1 MLDLACKHRRSKQR
15 KLAVAALV
23 AGVLSTGLAG
33 CGGSTSSSTSSAT
46 THSSSTTSAAPTTTS
61 STHSQSAASVA
72 TGPVRGALHAEN
84 HAPTVKQNWRY
95 SVVASDAAGRPLS
108 GAVDIEFVFA
118 GQVVG
123 RDTPPTHPVAHGH
136 WQDTI
141 QFPADAVGMPL
152 TFQAVV
158 HTRLGSIT
166 LDWPITV
173 KR

>member
-1 MLDLACKHRRSKQR
+1 MGRRKV
-15 KLAVAALV
+15 AVAALV
-23 AGVLSTGLAG
+23 LGVRSSGLAG
-33 CGGSTSSSTSSAT
+33 CGGSSSSSTSSASGRT
-46 THSSSTTSAAPTTTS
+46 SSTATTAPTATTP
-61 STHSQSAASVA
+61 THSQSAASVTA
-72 TGPVRGALHAEN
+72 GPVRGVLHAEN

-95 SVVASDAAGRPLS
+95 SVVVTDAAGHPLS
-108 GAVDIEFVFA
+108 GAVDIEFAFA

-123 RDTPPTHPVAHGH
+123 RDTPPTHPVVHGRWH
-136 WQDTI
+136 DTI

-173 KR
+173 RR

>member
-1 MLDLACKHRRSKQR
+1 MLDLARKHRRRKQR
-15 KLAVAALV
+15 KLAVAALL

-46 THSSSTTSAAPTTTS
+46 THTSSTTSAAPAAT
-61 STHSQSAASVA
+61 THSQSAASVT

-84 HAPTVKQNWRY
+84 HAPRVKQNWRY
-95 SVVASDAAGRPLS
+95 SVVASDAAGHPLS

-158 HTRLGSIT
+158 HTRVGSIT

-173 KR
+173 RR